1 MSIWGLSASDLQ
13 SEKFSHELLIL
24 VVQVLSP
31 KKSQFLKKQLLG
43 EMAKFCLRTSSLPP
57 ANDLLGFC
65 ISQNISIAE

>member
-1 MSIWGLSASDLQ
+1 MSIWGLNASGLE

-24 VVQVLSP
+24 VLQDLSP
-31 KKSQFLKKQLLG
+31 KNSQLLKRQLLG
-43 EMAKFCLRTSSLPP
+43 AMAKFCPRTSSLPP